1 MESLLKVLK
10 KEMRTSEILR
20 KTKET
25 DIELRIDL
33 DGKGESEIDTS
44 CGFLDHMLTLFAKHS
59 RCSLYVKCAGD
70 IEVDYHHTAEDIG
83 ICLGMAIKASLGD
96 KMGIARYGN
105 AIIPMDEALLMAS
118 IDLSGRST
126 LVYKTEGLTE
136 KVGDF
141 DTELVK
147 EFFLALTRNAEMT
160 LHIRQLDGENT
171 HHILEGIFKAFAAAL
186 RAAVAMDSAR
196 AGEIPSTKGVL

>member
-1 MESLLKVLK
+1 
-10 KEMRTSEILR
+10 MRNAEIIR
-20 KTKET
+20 KTAET
-25 DIELRIDL
+25 DIKLSLTL
-33 DGKGESEIDTS
+33 DGRGVSEIDTG

-59 RCSLYVKCAGD
+59 RCSLYVKCKGD

-83 ICLGMAIKASLGD
+83 ICLGQAIKAALGD

-105 AIIPMDEALLMAS
+105 AIIPMDEALLLVS
-118 IDLSGRST
+118 IDLSGRAT
-126 LVYKTEGLTE
+126 LAYTTEGLTE

-147 EFFLALTRNAEMT
+147 EFFLALVRNAEMT

-171 HHILEGIFKAFAAAL
+171 HHIIEGMFKAFAASL
-186 RAAVAMDSAR
+186 SAAVSIDSAR

>member
-1 MESLLKVLK
+1 
-10 KEMRTSEILR
+10 MRTSEILR

>member
-1 MESLLKVLK
+1 
-10 KEMRTSEILR
+10 MRNSEILR

-25 DIELRIDL
+25 DIELRLDL
-33 DGKGESEIDTS
+33 DGKGESDIDTS

-59 RCSLYVKCAGD
+59 RCSLYVKCKGD
-70 IEVDYHHTAEDIG
+70 TEVDYHHTVEDIG
-83 ICLGMAIKASLGD
+83 ICLGQAIKAALGD

-105 AIIPMDEALLMAS
+105 AIIPMDEALLLVS
-118 IDLSGRST
+118 IDLSGRAT
-126 LVYKTEGLTE
+126 LAYTTEGLTE

-160 LHIRQLDGENT
+160 LHIRQLAGENT
-171 HHILEGIFKAFAAAL
+171 HHIIEGMFKAFAAAL
-186 RAAVAMDSAR
+186 RAAVSIDSAR